1 MALTNAQKVSIRY
14 WLGYSGRFFQTD
26 SVLEQAMSSVDD
38 ADFEAQI
45 ATVLSSLSTI
55 DGQCTTARANAG
67 LKQVDE
73 VVFQDGNNSS
83 LRGLLEEGSMMVG
96 RLAAMLAVPVRHN
109 PFSTSTGPQC
119 GYMRQG

>member
-14 WLGYSGRFFQTD
+14 WLGYSGRYFQVD
-26 SVLEQAMSSVDD
+26 SSLEQAMTGVDD
-38 ADFEAQI
+38 ADLEAQI

-55 DGQCTTARANAG
+55 DGQRTTARANAG

-73 VVFQDGNNSS
+73 VVFQDGNNAS
-83 LRGLLEEGSMMVG
+83 LRAVLEEGSMMIG
-96 RLAAMLAVPVRHN
+96 RLAAMLDVPVRRN
-109 PFSTSTGPQC
+109 AFSTSTGPQG